1 MSYSEQALLGAVLSG
16 YPGLADLMRVVTGED
31 FAQPMHEDIWN
42 AALRVYAAGNT
53 PDPIQV
59 RAALGEQSLR
69 LPGGPTYLQEL
80 MQACPLAT
88 SAPAYAATLA
98 DDAGRR
104 RLRST
109 AQAIMQLADE
119 EREVSEIVED
129 ARQRLDEATRGARQR
144 VATRVGDALADV
156 IDTAEHGTSRGLSTP
171 WPDLDRIANGLS
183 PGRLIVVGARPGTG
197 KSLAAVNIAAHV
209 VERYGHGIY
218 MSSLEM
224 GRTEVTQRIV
234 SSHARVDLKRL
245 ERGQLTEGDWEA
257 VRSSASEIGAWP
269 LHIDDSSGQTVASIR
284 ANVRDLSRKQTVA
297 VVIVDYLQLLTP
309 RDRRAPREQ
318 QVAEMSQGLKQ
329 LAREQNVCVIAIA
342 SMNRANSGRADKR
355 PLLTDLRESGSI
367 ESDADLVILM
377 HRPDDDS
384 PDIDVIV
391 AKQRN
396 GPLGECRLQ
405 LQGHYARLVSAGH
418 FQRSAS

>member
-1 MSYSEQALLGAVLSG
+1 MSDAEQALLGAVLSG
-16 YPGLADLMRVVTGED
+16 YPGLADLTRVVTGED
-31 FAQPMHEDIWN
+31 FSQVMHEEIWN
-42 AALRVYAAGNT
+42 AALRVHAAGNN
-53 PDPIQV
+53 PDAIQV
-59 RAALGEQSLR
+59 RTALGERANR
-69 LPGGPTYLQEL
+69 LPGGPTYLQTL
-80 MQACPLAT
+80 LQACPFSGNA
-88 SAPAYAATLA
+88 AAYAAALA
-98 DDAGRR
+98 DEAGRR

-109 AQAIMQLADE
+109 AQAIMQLADA
-119 EREVSEIVED
+119 ERDVQEIVED

-144 VATRVGDALADV
+144 SSIRISEALDEV
-156 IDTAEHGTSRGLSTP
+156 IDTAEHGTSKGMPTP

-197 KSLAAVNIAAHV
+197 KSLAAVNIAANV
-209 VERYGHGIY
+209 AERYGRGVY

-234 SSHARVDLKRL
+234 SAHARVDLKKL
-245 ERGQLTEGDWEA
+245 ERGGLSESDWES
-257 VRSSASEIGAWP
+257 VRSTSAAMQSWP
-269 LHIDDSSGQTVASIR
+269 LHIDDSSNQTVATIR

-318 QVAEMSQGLKQ
+318 QVAEMSQGLKR

-342 SMNRANSGRADKR
+342 SLNRGGSGRADKR
-355 PLLTDLRESGSI
+355 PVLTDLRESGSI

-377 HRPDDDS
+377 HRPSDDA
-384 PDIDVIV
+384 PDLEVIV

-418 FQRSAS
+418 FQRSA

>member
-1 MSYSEQALLGAVLSG
+1 MNSAEQALLGAVLRG
-16 YPGLADLMRVVTGED
+16 YPGLADLMRLVTGED

-42 AALRVYAAGNT
+42 ACLRVYAAGNT

-59 RAALGEQSLR
+59 RAAMGQDALR
-69 LPGGPTYLQEL
+69 LPGGATYLQEL
-80 MQACPLAT
+80 MQACPLPA
-88 SAPAYAATLA
+88 SAPVYANYLA
-98 DDAGRR
+98 DEAGRR

-109 AQAIMQLADE
+109 AEAIMQLADA
-119 EREVSEIVED
+119 ERNVDEIVED

-144 VATRVGDALADV
+144 VAMQIRDTLPDV
-156 IDTAEHGTSRGLSTP
+156 IEVAENGTARGLSTP
-171 WPDLDRIANGLS
+171 WPDLDRVARGLS
-183 PGRLIVVGARPGTG
+183 PGRLIVIGARPGTG

-209 VERYGHGIY
+209 VERHGRAVY

-224 GRTEVTQRIV
+224 GRTEVTQRIM
-234 SSHARVDLKRL
+234 SSHARVDLTKL
-245 ERGQLTEGDWEA
+245 ERGGLSEDDWEST
-257 VRSSASEIGAWP
+257 RGSYASMQSWP
-269 LHIDDSSGQTVASIR
+269 LHIDDSSTQTVATIR
-284 ANVRDLSRKQTVA
+284 ANVRDLSRKHPVA

-309 RDRRAPREQ
+309 RDRRTPREQ

-342 SMNRANSGRADKR
+342 SMNRGGAGRADKR

-377 HRPDDDS
+377 HRPDDES

-418 FQRSAS
+418 FQRSA

>member
-1 MSYSEQALLGAVLSG
+1 MSSAEHALLGAVMSG
-16 YPGLADLMRVVTGED
+16 YPAVADLTRIVTGED

-42 AALRVYAAGNT
+42 ACLRVYAAGNT

-59 RAALGEQSLR
+59 RAAMGQGALR
-69 LPGGPTYLQEL
+69 LPGGPTYLHDL
-80 MQACPLAT
+80 MQACPAVIN
-88 SAPAYAATLA
+88 APAYAHGLA
-98 DDAGRR
+98 DTAGRR

-109 AQAIMQLADE
+109 GEVIIQLADA
-119 EREVSEIVED
+119 ERNVNEIVED

-144 VATRVGDALADV
+144 VATRIGDALADV
-156 IDTAEHGTSRGLSTP
+156 IDTAQNGTSKGLSTP

-183 PGRLIVVGARPGTG
+183 PGRLIVVGARPGVG
-197 KSLAAVNIAAHV
+197 KSLAAVNIAAHAV
-209 VERYGHGIY
+209 QKHGKAVY

-234 SSHARVDLKRL
+234 SCHARVDLRRL

-257 VRSSASEIGAWP
+257 VRESAAVIDGWP
-269 LHIDDSSGQTVASIR
+269 LHIDDSSGQTVSTIR
-284 ANVRDLSRKQTVA
+284 AHVRDLSRKQDIA
-297 VVIVDYLQLLTP
+297 IVIVDYLQLLTP

-342 SMNRANSGRADKR
+342 SMNRGGTGRADKK

-377 HRPDDDS
+377 HRPDDES

>member
-1 MSYSEQALLGAVLSG
+1 MSLTEQALLGAVLSG
-16 YPGLADLMRVVTGED
+16 YRGVADLALIVTGED
-31 FAQPMHEDIWN
+31 FAQPIHEEIWN
-42 AALRVYAAGNT
+42 ACLRVHAAGNT

-59 RAALGEQSLR
+59 RAAMGPDALR
-69 LPGGPTYLQEL
+69 LPGGPTYLHDL
-80 MQACPLAT
+80 MQACPVIVN
-88 SAPAYAATLA
+88 APAYAHGLA
-98 DDAGRR
+98 DAAGRR
-104 RLRST
+104 RIRST
-109 AQAIMQLADE
+109 GEAIIQLADA
-119 EREVSEIVED
+119 ERSVNEIAED

-144 VATRVGDALADV
+144 SATRIGDALAEV
-156 IDTAEHGTSRGLSTP
+156 IDTAEHGKSRGLSTP

-183 PGRLIVVGARPGTG
+183 PGRLIVVGARPGVG
-197 KSLAAVNIAAHV
+197 KSLAAVNVAAHV
-209 VERYGHGIY
+209 VQKYGHGVY

-234 SSHARVDLKRL
+234 SCHARVDLKRL
-245 ERGQLTEGDWEA
+245 ERGQLTEDDWEA
-257 VRSSASEIGAWP
+257 VRESAVVIGGWP
-269 LHIDDSSGQTVASIR
+269 LHIDDSSGQTVSTIR
-284 ANVRDLSRKQTVA
+284 ANVRDLSRKQTIA

-309 RDRRAPREQ
+309 RDKRVPREQ

-342 SMNRANSGRADKR
+342 SMNRGGTGRADKK

-377 HRPDDDS
+377 HRPSDDS

>member
-16 YPGLADLMRVVTGED
+16 YEGLADLMRVVTGDD

-59 RAALGEQSLR
+59 RAALGEQALR
-69 LPGGPTYLQEL
+69 LPGGPTYLQDL
-80 MQACPLAT
+80 MQACPLPI
-88 SAPAYAATLA
+88 SAPAYAKELA
-98 DDAGRR
+98 DSSGRR
-104 RLRST
+104 RLRSVGEV
-109 AQAIMQLADE
+109 IIQLAE
-119 EREVSEIVED
+119 AERDVSEIVED

-144 VATRVGDALADV
+144 VALQIRDALPDV
-156 IDTAEHGTSRGLSTP
+156 IDTAQHGTSRGLSTP

-183 PGRLIVVGARPGTG
+183 PGRLIVIGARPGTG

-209 VERYGHGIY
+209 VERYKHAVY

-234 SSHARVDLKRL
+234 SAHARVDLKKL
-245 ERGQLTEGDWEA
+245 ERGGLSEGDWEA
-257 VRSSASEIGAWP
+257 VRESAAAIEAWP
-269 LHIDDSSGQTVASIR
+269 LHIDDSSGQTVATIR
-284 ANVRDLSRKQTVA
+284 ASVRDMSRKQTVA

-309 RDRRAPREQ
+309 RDKRSPREQ

-342 SMNRANSGRADKR
+342 SLNRGGTGRADKR

-377 HRPDDDS
+377 HRPDDES
-384 PDIDVIV
+384 PDLEVIV

-418 FQRSAS
+418 FQRSA